1 MLIPIIIAVVVTLIV
16 VMPVTYFVTVSK
28 LKNDANSKIGN
39 ADVKAREIL
48 DSRGNPTVEV
58 DILTEDGAF
67 GRASVPSGASTGSN
81 EALELRDN
89 DSRFMGKG
97 VLKAVNNVKTKITPE
112 ILGME
117 VKNQKEI
124 DNKMIMLD
132 GTKSKS
138 NLGAN
143 AMLAVSLACLKAA
156 ANEENVELYEYV
168 GDGKDLPYP
177 MMNILN
183 GGAHADNLLDFQEFM
198 ILPQN
203 KDFRERIRCGAEVFH
218 NLKKVLKEK
227 GYNPVNQIVGYIMSG
242 DPTYITSHNNARSLI
257 MKAERDELVEE
268 VVRYFIEGKGL

>member
-1 MLIPIIIAVVVTLIV
+1 M
-16 VMPVTYFVTVSK
+16 
-28 LKNDANSKIGN
+28 SKII
-39 ADVKAREIL
+39 DVKAREIL

-58 DILTEDGAF
+58 DVLTEDGAF

-117 VKNQKEI
+117 VKNQKDI

-218 NLKKVLKEK
+218 NLKKVLKE
-227 GYNPVNQIVGYIMSG
+227 NETSVNDYKSG
-242 DPTYITSHNNARSLI
+242 KQNALKFLMGMI
-257 MKAERDELVEE
+257 MKET
-268 VVRYFIEGKGL
+268 KGSANPKIVNDMLIDLLSKDVN